1 MQKENV
7 MRFSDED
14 IKIMKSWG
22 CTPEDIAQIGRA
34 LRKTN
39 FEYNGKRI
47 SREKALDL
55 LGRREFLS
63 GIARAAFHV
72 TAVRLTDRGE
82 KVLIDSSRFFKS

>member
-1 MQKENV
+1 MQKENG

-34 LRKTN
+34 LPKTD
-39 FEYNGKRI
+39 FRYRG
-47 SREKALDL
+47 EKIGRDRASDL

-63 GIARAAFHV
+63 GMARSAFHF

-82 KVLIDSSRFFKS
+82 EVFFDSSRFFKS